1 MTQQEER
8 RNDSA
13 QPNGAAAE
21 VAAESR
27 RRLEDYTE
35 TGKEIWDRL
44 QDANRIWLERM
55 QQEAAMT
62 AELASK
68 LTTSRSFS
76 ETATVLQ
83 DWTSKHIEM
92 TTEDARRVFSDAQQ
106 MFNAGAR
113 FWSTSTRAPSPESAA
128 RFAS

>member
-8 RNDSA
+8 RSESA
-13 QPNGAAAE
+13 QSRAATAE
-21 VAAESR
+21 VAAEGQ
-27 RRLEDYTE
+27 RRLEDFTE
-35 TGKEIWDRL
+35 ARNEIWDRL
-44 QDANRIWLERM
+44 QDANRVWMERM

-68 LTTSRSFS
+68 LTASRSLS
-76 ETATVLQ
+76 ETTTVLQ

-92 TTEDARRVFSDAQQ
+92 TTEDTRRLFSDAQQ

-113 FWSTSTRAPSPESAA
+113 FWSAQTPGPETGA
-128 RFAS
+128 RFMS